1 MTFLWLKLENSV
13 YAFFMS
19 EKPNRS
25 PENDV
30 PRCKKRLVKSKQDSK
45 GHNQNKNSTSSST
58 GGSTSQPI
66 VNKVSTLPTKSQPH
80 SAHNYP
86 EMSQFP
92 AANPTTMQMAG
103 MQVPSNMMYPYF
115 PPPVQGTGGA
125 GAGGGSPMVMS
136 MGPQPMYKPD
146 WATELISEVKQ
157 MSKELGKL
165 STIEKTLASIS
176 TKINSLESKVNLVE
190 TQVNS
195 CEKACSF
202 LSNQYED
209 HRKELSDAKSQ
220 ISSLKSKCESMESKS
235 KEHQAESAKLQRKVL
250 DLESRSM
257 RDNLVFHGLPEST
270 PEDCESLVKT
280 LLKEEL
286 GMGEFETREIIFDR
300 IHRIGRKENQRPG
313 YIRPIVA
320 KFHRYSER
328 EQVRELKYAK
338 RDALRATNKSVK
350 PQIPAEVLEKR
361 KPLYSVFEKAKND
374 GARVKF
380 VLDKLYINGREYVP
394 PM

>member
-1 MTFLWLKLENSV
+1 
-13 YAFFMS
+13 
-19 EKPNRS
+19 
-25 PENDV
+25 
-30 PRCKKRLVKSKQDSK
+30 
-45 GHNQNKNSTSSST
+45 
-58 GGSTSQPI
+58 
-66 VNKVSTLPTKSQPH
+66 
-80 SAHNYP
+80 
-86 EMSQFP
+86 
-92 AANPTTMQMAG
+92 
-103 MQVPSNMMYPYF
+103 
-115 PPPVQGTGGA
+115 
-125 GAGGGSPMVMS
+125 
-136 MGPQPMYKPD
+136 
-146 WATELISEVKQ
+146 
-157 MSKELGKL
+157 
-165 STIEKTLASIS
+165 
-176 TKINSLESKVNLVE
+176 
-190 TQVNS
+190 
-195 CEKACSF
+195 
-202 LSNQYED
+202 
-209 HRKELSDAKSQ
+209 
-220 ISSLKSKCESMESKS
+220 MESKS

-270 PEDCESLVKT
+270 PEDCESLVRT

-300 IHRIGRKENQRPG
+300 IHRIGRNENQRPG

-328 EQVRELKYAK
+328 EQVRELGYAK

-374 GARVKF
+374 GARVKL